1 MTLLHRWRFHPAFPC
16 PPCIPESRCW
26 PDRPRPWQRLARRRL
41 VFRCLVAMDGLVSP
55 LLSFRDKQGPVFGLG
70 LGVGL
75 ELNIFRFLMKCRRW
89 GKPIRALS
97 RAWFSAGAV
106 LAGVRESA
114 VYGGSSCQAR
124 SRSPVMADGSWTRRP
139 EAPVP

>member
-26 PDRPRPWQRLARRRL
+26 PDRPQAWQRLARRRL

-55 LLSFRDKQGPVFGLG
+55 LLSFRDKQGPVFGLA

-75 ELNIFRFLMKCRRW
+75 VLNIVRFFDEVS
-89 GKPIRALS
+89 ALWKANEGLVPRLVLCGS
-97 RAWFSAGAV
+97 GSGWCAG
-106 LAGVRESA
+106 
-114 VYGGSSCQAR
+114 
-124 SRSPVMADGSWTRRP
+124 
-139 EAPVP
+139 